1 MKLIYDPKHN
11 IAYMRLHEKK
21 ARVETIR
28 VSDELNVDI
37 APDGTVYGIELL
49 DANAQLEA
57 EDDGNLVIINEAIG
71 LRQELPLAVHESS
84 REYKAR
90 KKPRS

>member
-1 MKLIYDPKHN
+1 MKLTYDPKHN

-21 ARVETIR
+21 GQVDTVR

-57 EDDGNLVIINEAIG
+57 EDNGNLVIINEAIG
-71 LRQELPLAVHESS
+71 RRQELPLAVHEGPT
-84 REYKAR
+84 EYTTKKKRKA
-90 KKPRS
+90 

>member
-1 MKLIYDPKHN
+1 MKLTYDPKHN
-11 IAYMRLHEKK
+11 IAYFRLHEKK
-21 ARVETIR
+21 AQVETIR

-57 EDDGNLVIINEAIG
+57 EDNGNLVVINEAIG
-71 LRQELPLAVHESS
+71 RRQELPLAVHEGPA
-84 REYKAR
+84 EYTPKKKRKA
-90 KKPRS
+90 

>member
-1 MKLIYDPKHN
+1 MKLTYDPKYN
-11 IAYMRLHEKK
+11 IAYFRLHEKK
-21 ARVETIR
+21 AQVETIR

-49 DANAQLEA
+49 NANAQLEA

-71 LRQELPLAVHESS
+71 RRQDLPLAVHEGTV
-84 REYKAR
+84 EYTTKKKR
-90 KKPRS
+90 KT